1 MNLVD
6 VVCVGNLVAD
16 VIVKPV
22 NALPPSGELRLVDSI
37 DLRAG
42 GCALTTA
49 IGLAQLGANV
59 VIAGFVGNDPFG
71 RFLEEQMD
79 QAGVDS
85 RRLGRHS
92 NLPTSTTAVL
102 DGNSGEHVLL
112 HTTGATAGLTR
123 ESIPDELLFAGRV
136 LHVAGAGI
144 NPGLDGQPTAELL
157 AEAQTRG
164 ILTSLD
170 TAFDSTGRWARVH
183 AALPHLD
190 VFAPSLHEVRHI
202 SGFHKPEDIAA
213 WARKRGVKTVIIKLG
228 GDGAFVSSDAFS
240 GHIPAHDVPV
250 LDTTGAGESF
260 NAGLLYG
267 LTHGWPL
274 KQAVLL
280 GTAMGALAVA
290 RIGAVSDLT
299 RLDDVLQLAGL
310 DQSASTA
317 HS

>member
-1 MNLVD
+1 LKPVD

-59 VIAGFVGNDPFG
+59 IMAGFVGNDPFG

-79 QAGVDS
+79 EAGVHS
-85 RRLGRHS
+85 RRLGRHPT
-92 NLPTSTTAVL
+92 LPTSTTAVL
-102 DGNSGEHVLL
+102 DGDSGEHVLL

-123 ESIPDELLFAGRV
+123 DSIPDDLLFAGRV

-144 NPGLDGQPTAELL
+144 NPGLDGQPTADLL
-157 AEAQTRG
+157 AEAQDRG

-170 TAFDSTGRWARVH
+170 TAFDSTGHWTRVH

-190 VFAPSLHEVRHI
+190 VFAPSLHEVRYI
-202 SGFHKPEDIAA
+202 SGLHKPEDIAN
-213 WARKRGVKTVIIKLG
+213 WARDRGVKTVIIKLG
-228 GDGAFVSSDAFS
+228 SDGAFVMSEGFTGFVPSHS
-240 GHIPAHDVPV
+240 VPV

-260 NAGLLYG
+260 NAGLLYS
-267 LTHGWPL
+267 LVRGWPT
-274 KQAVLL
+274 KSAVLM
-280 GTAMGALAVA
+280 GTAMGALAVS
-290 RIGAVSDLT
+290 RIGAVADST
-299 RLDDVLQLAGL
+299 SVDDVLQLAGL
-310 DQSASTA
+310 KSDVSRSML
-317 HS
+317 